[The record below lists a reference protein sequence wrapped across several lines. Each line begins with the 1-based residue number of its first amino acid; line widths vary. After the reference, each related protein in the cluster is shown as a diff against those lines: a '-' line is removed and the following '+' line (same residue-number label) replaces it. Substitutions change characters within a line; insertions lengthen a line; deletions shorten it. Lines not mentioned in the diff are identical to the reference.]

1 VVGGEECGHRQES
14 IATIFAIV
22 KGVAMRFRILAV
34 ITAIVT
40 LVLAGGYLFAG
51 ALMVGRWRIAPTA
64 SVLLLG
70 RRMGALYLGLAVI
83 FFLARSVSVS
93 AARTALCAGAAVTCS
108 LLALLGVYERSVG
121 HAGPGI
127 LVSIVLESLLALAF
141 IWILATERKAA
152 VGG

>member
-51 ALMVGRWRIAPTA
+51 ALMVGRWQIEPTT

-83 FFLARSVSVS
+83 FFLARSVS